1 MKNELVV
8 VGNVCQHEWSRQWI
22 ASDFSFLLSGL
33 RRQGRKK
40 MVKRLSSPRAA
51 TKPRLMNRERIFN
64 FNSAIN
70 SSLTRF
76 AVAAE
81 APKRLIS
88 MCVTEISI
96 YGLFLSRLKTLS
108 IRLFKTS

>member
-1 MKNELVV
+1 MSGVDNRS
-8 VGNVCQHEWSRQWI
+8 QAIFH
-22 ASDFSFLLSGL
+22 FSCLAGAEGKWF
-33 RRQGRKK
+33 
-40 MVKRLSSPRAA
+40 KRLSSSRAA

-70 SSLTRF
+70 SSLTRS

-108 IRLFKTS
+108 EDY

>member
-1 MKNELVV
+1 M
-8 VGNVCQHEWSRQWI
+8 C
-22 ASDFSFLLSGL
+22 ASMSGVDNGSQAIFHFSCLAWGC
-33 RRQGRKK
+33 RAERKRF
-40 MVKRLSSPRAA
+40 KRLSSPRAA
-51 TKPRLMNRERIFN
+51 PKPRLMNRERIFN

-96 YGLFLSRLKTLS
+96 YGLSLSRLKTLS
-108 IRLFKTS
+108 EDYLRRRELISLAAE